1 MILYDGTKWFYPMLK
16 YAKLFKKSY
25 NIQEQARILSLL
37 LVYAIACTVALVYLT
52 SGNKLID
59 PLYFSLVG
67 VVLSLML
74 VFRLNTAYDRWYE
87 GRKQW
92 GSLVNVSRVIALV
105 IDSIIPEDKPEERKK
120 AAMIVAAFPY
130 LLKCHLRGEKSDHWP
145 AVVSDLKRDIKHPLP
160 KHGPLAGAK
169 LLQIFITQICDEY
182 KAPLEKRIA
191 LQDNIKDLL
200 NITGAC
206 ERILK
211 TPIPFSHSFFI
222 KMFTLLYVT
231 AIPFGVFHFFGWYT
245 ILATVAIG
253 FALIGIEIISESIE
267 EPFGLHA
274 NDLPLTQLSS
284 NILHSVYDTL
294 AVDMAEH
301 LPDDQEDEWI
311 VY

>member
-1 MILYDGTKWFYPMLK
+1 MILYDGTKWFYPLTR
-16 YAKLFKKSY
+16 YAKLFQKSY
-25 NIQEQARILSLL
+25 NIKEQAKILSLL
-37 LVYAIACTVALVYLT
+37 LIYSIACTLFFEYYT
-52 SGNKLID
+52 TGKKLID

-92 GSLVNVSRVIALV
+92 GALVNTSRVIALV
-105 IDSIIPEDKPEERKK
+105 IDSILPEDNADDRKK
-120 AAMIVAAFPY
+120 AAMIVSAFPY
-130 LLKCHLRGEKSDHWP
+130 LLKCHLRGETSEHWP
-145 AVVSDLKRDIKHPLP
+145 AVVSDLKRDIQHKLP
-160 KHGPLAGAK
+160 KHGPIAGAK
-169 LLQIFITQICDEY
+169 LLQIFATKICDQY
-182 KAPLEKRIA
+182 NAPLEKRIA

-231 AIPFGVFHFFGWYT
+231 AIPFGIFHFFGWYT
-245 ILATVAIG
+245 ILGTLAIG

-294 AVDMAEH
+294 AVEMAEH

-311 VY
+311 IY

>member
-1 MILYDGTKWFYPMLK
+1 MVR
-16 YAKLFKKSY
+16 YAKLFQKSY
-25 NIQEQARILSLL
+25 NLKEQARILTLL
-37 LVYAIACTVALVYLT
+37 LIYSVACTILLVT
-52 SGNKLID
+52 FGNGVKLID

-92 GSLVNVSRVIALV
+92 GSLVNTSRVLALV
-105 IDSIIPEDKPEERKK
+105 TDSILPEDNAPDRKK
-120 AAMIVAAFPY
+120 AAMIISAFPY
-130 LLKCHLRGEKSDHWP
+130 LLKCHLRGEDSTHWP
-145 AVVSDLKRDIKHPLP
+145 PVVSDLKKDIKHKLP

-169 LLQIFITQICDEY
+169 LLQIFSTKICDHY
-182 KAPLEKRIA
+182 DSPLEKRIA

-206 ERILK
+206 ERILN

-222 KMFTLLYVT
+222 KMFTLLYVI

-294 AVDMAEH
+294 AVEMAEH

-311 VY
+311 IY